1 MVAVAR
7 WAGLIISRTADF
19 LGFSYT
25 THLEFTQ
32 TGAKEKKKEKKKP
45 PKHLA
50 SSSSVGGNAL
60 WPDWFKL
67 TGSLC

>member
-45 PKHLA
+45 PKT
-50 SSSSVGGNAL
+50 SS
-60 WPDWFKL
+60 
-67 TGSLC
+67 